1 MFGVLC
7 VWGWGHLQLRMP
19 GGFAKNVE
27 KKERKKHPATFP
39 KILHAFLI
47 WFGFAALNRNPNAFP
62 TLQIELETLYWS
74 AHKQVFFFF
83 FIYFMFTNLFRKF
96 SVQPRDDTG
105 SSSSLLPP
113 CAPTMRQSVS
123 LMLWCQHHT
132 WHHCTVQDNTPL
144 QGWLLDQQKTCWTIL
159 GSNQPRRG
167 LALSWMTLGGIQ
179 TRRGLALGWMTLG
192 TIQPRRG
199 LALGWMTLGAI
210 KPRRGLALGWMNLGA
225 IQP

>member
-83 FIYFMFTNLFRKF
+83 SFILCLQTFFRSF
-96 SVQPRDDTG
+96 Q
-105 SSSSLLPP
+105 SSHVTTLGPLLLCSLLVLPQWDKA
-113 CAPTMRQSVS
+113 C
-123 LMLWCQHHT
+123 LWCYG
-132 WHHCTVQDNTPL
+132 VS
-144 QGWLLDQQKTCWTIL
+144 TIL
-159 GSNQPRRG
+159 GIIVLCKIIHLCRDGSLTNRKRVEQSWALINQEEDWHWVEWPWVVFKREEDWHWVEWPW
-167 LALSWMTLGGIQ
+167 ALFN
-179 TRRGLALGWMTLG
+179 
-192 TIQPRRG
+192 PEEV
-199 LALGWMTLGAI
+199 
-210 KPRRGLALGWMNLGA
+210 
-225 IQP
+225 